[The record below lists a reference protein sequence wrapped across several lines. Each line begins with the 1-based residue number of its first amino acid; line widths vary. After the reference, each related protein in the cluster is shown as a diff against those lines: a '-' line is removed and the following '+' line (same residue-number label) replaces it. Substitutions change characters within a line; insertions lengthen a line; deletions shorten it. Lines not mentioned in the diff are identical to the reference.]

1 MLTQAGVLVRL
12 QSSQQRVHQV
22 VLQAK
27 ELVGDEGDDVKIAIG
42 VRSLMKLKDLRLD
55 DAARIVTH
63 AVSTEAQGGQEVDQ
77 PIVHRL
83 QIEQV
88 VRPSPDLTSLGRL
101 RQLLEQREAIP
112 ARSAGFRAVIGRYGL
127 NGQIVQNRAQIGGQE
142 PIDAFDQLLL
152 AALQGRRDQSG
163 EPMLAWQ
170 LHTLAGHQVEA
181 APEDQLRLEVCL
193 SHGSDLS
200 GQKVLG
206 LAVETPVPMKSQ
218 D

>member
-127 NGQIVQNRAQIGGQE
+127 NEQIVQNRAQIGGQE

-170 LHTLAGHQVEA
+170 RA
-181 APEDQLRLEVCL
+181 
-193 SHGSDLS
+193 
-200 GQKVLG
+200 
-206 LAVETPVPMKSQ
+206 MKEFG
-218 D
+218 